1 MHPSHTKI
9 EPTVLIGPL
18 CSDLPEKVRIDP
30 RRISCRCIYILES
43 FCFRFGSETN
53 CLPHLLVYFC
63 CVRDGTQRLLTQRIM
78 TQTHT
83 HVQGYSDRPGQAHL
97 EKPLHG
103 FIRCGLWCDRHSFEM
118 PHVALI
124 KITNKKYTTH
134 PARHRMTVFIV
145 VLGGF
150 LFPWFSLTIQ
160 PLNGIEMSLKE
171 NTNFNWY

>member
-63 CVRDGTQRLLTQRIM
+63 CVRDGTQRLLTHRGLWHK
-78 TQTHT
+78 HT
-83 HVQGYSDRPGQAHL
+83 HMFKVTLIGRGRLTWRSHYTGLSGVDCGVTDILLKCLMWPWLRLQIKNTQHTR
-97 EKPLHG
+97 HG
-103 FIRCGLWCDRHSFEM
+103 IEWQFSLLYWEGFYFL
-118 PHVALI
+118 
-124 KITNKKYTTH
+124 
-134 PARHRMTVFIV
+134 
-145 VLGGF
+145 GF
-150 LFPWFSLTIQ
+150 LWQYSHWM
-160 PLNGIEMSLKE
+160 ELKCH
-171 NTNFNWY
+171 